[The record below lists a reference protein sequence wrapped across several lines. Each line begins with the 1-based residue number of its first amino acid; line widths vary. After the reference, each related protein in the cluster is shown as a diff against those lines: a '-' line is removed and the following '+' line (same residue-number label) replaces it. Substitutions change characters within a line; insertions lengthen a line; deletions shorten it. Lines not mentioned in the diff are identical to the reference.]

1 MDGPSTGVQNYLN
14 TLIFCIIAKGVSIV
28 ILVLLIFDFAQ
39 PYAYMLL
46 TIEIVLIV
54 IIIVSMYKIVSYEKR
69 LAAEVQSKMTGTH
82 SISVCPDYFVKNYDG
97 ATTTCNNSYTTPD
110 GNYTYTMGNAT
121 VTATTVNLD
130 TIDHQ
135 GQAKLAEICDTISGT
150 DYGSFAWTDLKP
162 KCNISV

>member
-1 MDGPSTGVQNYLN
+1 MDAPSTGVQNYLN
-14 TLIFCIIAKGVSIV
+14 TLIFCIIAKGVSII

-46 TIEIVLIV
+46 TIEIVLII

-69 LAAEVQSKMTGTH
+69 LADEVQSKLKGSK

-97 ATTTCNNSYTTPD
+97 TATTCKNKYTTPD
-110 GNYTYTMGNAT
+110 GNFTYTMGNSS
-121 VTATTVNLD
+121 VTATSINLD
-130 TIDHQ
+130 TIDKA
-135 GQAKLAEICDTISGT
+135 GQATLADICDTISGT